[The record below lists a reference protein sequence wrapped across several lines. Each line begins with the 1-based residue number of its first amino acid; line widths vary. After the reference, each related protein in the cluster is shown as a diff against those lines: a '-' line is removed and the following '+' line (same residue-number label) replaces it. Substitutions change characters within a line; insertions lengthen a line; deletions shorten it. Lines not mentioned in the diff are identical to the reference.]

1 MKFAPII
8 DPNARKPAPK
18 PVRVDLRKTFT
29 IGTMLWIVAA
39 IICLILQHFGLV
51 SIRVTLVCGIGVVIG
66 LMMLVWEHF
75 DRWDYRRLGE

>member
-18 PVRVDLRKTFT
+18 PVRVDLRKAFT
-29 IGTMLWIVAA
+29 IG
-39 IICLILQHFGLV
+39 ICLILQHFGLV

>member
-1 MKFAPII
+1 MVGQRHMLDDGEAQ
-8 DPNARKPAPK
+8 
-18 PVRVDLRKTFT
+18 VRVDLRKAFT